1 MTKYLFLLL
10 TCIACTYAQAQSTV
24 ARLKYEDAEKA
35 FYDKDYQTCISLL
48 DETEKLLGKSAP
60 NILHLRIMAESKIW
74 EADPY
79 HSYEQLEKLRQLCN
93 QYLKSYDIAGLEEKY
108 RQVYDLSSGLPNV
121 GSQEELV
128 QLGSKI
134 AKNKEETRQKW
145 LDDVSSENKLVFVE
159 GGTFSMGHTQ
169 FWEKLSVTLDD
180 FYIGKYEVTVGD
192 YNRYLVAIG
201 AKILSGSTNKP
212 VTNVSWED
220 AMKYCLWLS
229 EQYGGIWRLP
239 TEAEWE
245 YAARGG
251 KQSRAYKYSGG
262 DKLKDIAFVGDFWK
276 SPKEPTNVG
285 SKLSNELG
293 IYDMS
298 GNVSEWC
305 YDWYSFHYYKERPQ
319 NNPMGPEK
327 GEERVRRGGNFATHG
342 SMAFY
347 CEVGYRS
354 HEKEPTFKNKS
365 TGFRVVLKVT
375 E

>member
-1 MTKYLFLLL
+1 MKKYLILILICL
-10 TCIACTYAQAQSTV
+10 AYGYAQAQNTV
-24 ARLKYEDAEKA
+24 AKLKYEDAEKA
-35 FYDKDYQTCISLL
+35 FYDGNYQNCISLL
-48 DETEKLLGKSAP
+48 DETEKLLGQTAP
-60 NILHLRIMAESKIW
+60 NILYLRIMAEGKIW
-74 EADPY
+74 EASPY
-79 HSYEQLEKLRQLCN
+79 ESYEQVNKLQQLCK
-93 QYLKSYDIAGLEEKY
+93 QYMQNYDIAGLENKY
-108 RQVYDLSSGLPNV
+108 RDVYELSSGLPNV
-121 GSQEELV
+121 GSQGELV

-134 AKNKEETRQKW
+134 AKNEEETRQKW
-145 LDDVSSENKLVFVE
+145 LDEVSSENKLIFVE
-159 GGTFSMGHTQ
+159 GGTFFMGHTQ
-169 FWEKLSVTLDD
+169 FWEKRSVTLDD

-192 YNRYLVAIG
+192 YNRYLAAIG
-201 AKILSGSTNKP
+201 AKTLSGSTNKP

-220 AMKYCLWLS
+220 AMKYCLWLR

-276 SPKEPTNVG
+276 SPKGPTSVG

-305 YDWYSFHYYKERPQ
+305 YDWYSFHYHEERPQ

-327 GEERVRRGGNFATHG
+327 GEERVRRGGNFETHG
-342 SMAFY
+342 SMAFH

-354 HEKEPTFKNKS
+354 KKEPTFKNES
-365 TGFRVVLKVT
+365 TGFRVVLTVSQ
-375 E
+375 